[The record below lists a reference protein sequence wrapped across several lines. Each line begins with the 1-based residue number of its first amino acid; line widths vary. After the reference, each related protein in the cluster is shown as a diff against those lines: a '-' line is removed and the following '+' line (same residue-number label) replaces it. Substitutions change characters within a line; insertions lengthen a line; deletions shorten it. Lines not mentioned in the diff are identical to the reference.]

1 MASNNRLTALAALLS
16 SLLLIPQAQATLMKA
31 VTFDDKVG
39 NAASII
45 LGKAVKSEAR
55 WDEEHR
61 WILTYTTFQIEKM
74 IKGLP
79 GPQEITVVTPG
90 GQVGDIRQDSDGIP
104 EFEVGSEHVIFIR
117 NTSRGPTV
125 LFFDQGAY
133 DVHNGMVKPVQT
145 DAVTIDTQRG
155 MAVTPEEP
163 RTVDRFERDVRDSE
177 RRGVMNKMA
186 VVRDQK
192 RQSRP
197 SLIATLIKNEFVA
210 LLALVGVV
218 VATWQFLRRY

>member
-1 MASNNRLTALAALLS
+1 MASNNRLTALAALLL

-31 VTFDDKVG
+31 VPFDDKVG
-39 NAASII
+39 NAVSII
-45 LGKAVKSEAR
+45 LGKAVKSESR

-61 WILTYTTFQIEKM
+61 WILTYTTFRIEKT
-74 IKGLP
+74 IKGMP

-90 GQVGDIRQDSDGIP
+90 GQVGDMRQDTNGVP
-104 EFEVGSEHVIFIR
+104 EFQEGSEHVIFLR
-117 NTSRGPTV
+117 NTNRGPTV
-125 LFFDQGAY
+125 LYFDQGAY
-133 DVHNGMVKPVQT
+133 DVQNGMVKPVQS

-155 MAVTPEEP
+155 MAVAPEEP
-163 RTVDRFERDVRDSE
+163 KTLDHFERAVRDSE
-177 RRGVMNKMA
+177 RRAVMNKMA

-192 RQSRP
+192 TKSKP
-197 SLIATLIKNEFVA
+197 SLIATLVKNEFVA